1 MLSSG
6 VSRPAKPRTVF
17 DRDAEWGV
25 LVAFAGDTRPGP
37 GLAVVSGR
45 LRQGKTYLLKALT
58 AALGG
63 FYFGAQSAAQ
73 AESLYRL
80 GDELA
85 QYTGTSPPSHWRGW
99 EDAIDALLALGDRRP
114 VPIVIDE
121 FPDLVRQSPRLPSA
135 IHSAFRRLRDTGRDN
150 RARLLL
156 SGSALPVMHRLFS
169 AASPLHGLTDL
180 ELSLR
185 PLDYRQ
191 AARLWN
197 IEDPGLALLV
207 HAVVGGTPAYWGYAG
222 ERAPRGLADFDA
234 WVCRTVLNPRTPL
247 FLEAHHLL
255 QEETDHWD
263 RALCHSALAAIAS
276 GCSTQG
282 EIAERLGAPLTDAA
296 HCLALLRENGLL
308 HGEPDAF
315 RPNLIR
321 LRITEQLLAF
331 EHAAVWPYRSA
342 LEQQDTGEVWRR
354 ARPVFDSAVAGPHF
368 AQICRDWVMDFADP
382 AVFGAPPP
390 RRRPTAHS
398 PTRRTVPAPTHKRR
412 SWYEARPVPVP
423 ALCCRWESHAGTRSW
438 TCTTWNTCGT
448 SSTSSP
454 PAARRS
460 PTPDPPVTAVS
471 ASPPRS
477 ARPKPTDM
485 WCSSTSTGCT
495 GGGSQQ

>member
-1 MLSSG
+1 MLPSD
-6 VSRPAKPRTVF
+6 VSRPAKPKTVF
-17 DRDAEWGV
+17 DRAAEWGA
-25 LVAFAGDTRPGP
+25 LVAFACDTRPGP
-37 GLAVVSGR
+37 GLAMVSGR

-58 AALGG
+58 AALDG
-63 FYFGAQSAAQ
+63 FYFGAQSATQ
-73 AESLYRL
+73 AESLRRL

-85 QYTGTSPPSHWRGW
+85 RFTGTSQPSPWRGW
-99 EDAIDALLALGDRRP
+99 EDAIDTLLALGDQRP

-121 FPDLVRQSPRLPSA
+121 FPDLVRQSPPLPSA
-135 IHSAFRRLRDTGRDN
+135 IHSAFRRLRDAGRKN

-169 AASPLHGLTDL
+169 VASPLHGLADL
-180 ELSLR
+180 ELALR

-207 HAVVGGTPAYWGYAG
+207 HAVVGGTPAYWGYVG
-222 ERAPRGLADFDA
+222 ERAPGEPADFDA
-234 WVCRTVLNPRTPL
+234 WVCSTVLNSRTPL

-282 EIAERLGAPLTDAA
+282 EVAEHLGAQLTDAA

-321 LRITEQLLAF
+321 LHITEPLLAF

-342 LEQQDTGEVWRR
+342 LEQQGAAEVWQR

-368 AQICRDWVMDFADP
+368 AQICRDWVMGFADP
-382 AVFGAPPP
+382 AVFGAHPA
-390 RRRPTAHS
+390 TAAHGS
-398 PTRRTVPAPTHKRR
+398 LPDPANPAAHDVHAEVVVRGQAG
-412 SWYEARPVPVP
+412 ARPGALLSVGTARWDEVMDLHHLEHLRHLLDVLASHGEDVTRTRP
-423 ALCCRWESHAGTRSW
+423 ACYSGV
-438 TCTTWNTCGT
+438 GFT
-448 SSTSSP
+448 S
-454 PAARRS
+454 ALREAEANGHVVLVDLDRLYRG
-460 PTPDPPVTAVS
+460 
-471 ASPPRS
+471 R
-477 ARPKPTDM
+477 
-485 WCSSTSTGCT
+485 
-495 GGGSQQ
+495 